1 MKRTLLGT
9 LMLLLL
15 PVLASAQ
22 PSTASVAV
30 KVDCSDG
37 QSLNRALSRLERHT
51 AATVTVKGTCA
62 EYVQVNG
69 FEGLTIRGLP
79 GASIVEPT
87 TGASNMLP
95 AVLFFG
101 SSRSVTVSGFNI
113 QAAGTTS
120 VSAVGIGHGSSD
132 IRLLNSHV
140 QGGSAG
146 IVIFENSQALLSHVT
161 GENAGYAALAIF
173 DSSDAHVEH
182 CLFQD
187 TTGTSWHTGITVGA
201 AHVTMFD
208 NTIRNFQVG
217 MSAAAGGIVD
227 LVAYNTYTPNPS
239 GGPTDVLIDSP
250 SGNNFN
256 GVQLSSGSSLNLG
269 NGARLVI
276 NQAGQPWGGNTGGIL
291 VSDGSTLAAFNAEL
305 AIACSYGQGIVVENN
320 SHATLAG
327 VSVTGS
333 GHGGVVVVNTSTLDV
348 TPGSGLTLVGGNGVD
363 LFCDQSP
370 RITGGANLA
379 GVPTSQCNNVSNEE
393 AALP

>member
-1 MKRTLLGT
+1 MKRILLGT

-15 PVLASAQ
+15 PGLISAQ

-30 KVDCSDG
+30 KVDCSKG
-37 QSLNRALSRLERHT
+37 QSLNRALSKLEKHN
-51 AATVTVKGTCA
+51 AATVTVNGTCS

-69 FEGLTIRGLP
+69 LENLTLRGLP
-79 GASIVEPT
+79 GASIVEPAAGT
-87 TGASNMLP
+87 SDLLT
-95 AVLFFG
+95 AVLFIG
-101 SSRSVTVSGFNI
+101 SSRNVTVSGFNI
-113 QAAGTTS
+113 QAAGTTGL
-120 VSAVGIGHGSSD
+120 SAVGIGHGSSD
-132 IRLLNSHV
+132 IRLLNLQV
-140 QGGSAG
+140 QGGGAG
-146 IVIFENSQALLSHVT
+146 IVVFENSQVLLSHVT
-161 GENAGYAALAIF
+161 GENAGYAAFAIF

-187 TTGTSWHTGITVGA
+187 TTGTSWHAGINVGA

-208 NTIRNFQVG
+208 NTIRDFQVG
-217 MSAAAGGIVD
+217 ITAGAGGIVD
-227 LVAYNTYTPNPS
+227 LVAYNSYTPP

-276 NQAGQPWGGNTGGIL
+276 NQPGQPWGGTTGGIL
-291 VSDGSTLAAFNAEL
+291 VSDGSTLTAFNGEL
-305 AIACSYGQGIVVENN
+305 AITGSHGQGIVVENN
-320 SHATLAG
+320 SHATIAG

-348 TPGSGLTLVGGNGVD
+348 SPQSGLTLIGGNGVD
-363 LFCDQSP
+363 LFCDQSSM
-370 RITGGANLA
+370 ITGGANLA
-379 GVPTSQCNNVSNEE
+379 GIPSSQCNNVSNEE